1 MAKKETAL
9 MKPDGYA
16 IIKAD
21 PKQLAGVVRANL
33 GGQNLTEF
41 DLERVKI
48 PTGGAL
54 TWEIGDDE
62 SSKML
67 EGIMV
72 HWRDGCAYWEESFD
86 SSGGGTP
93 PDCSSQDGLTGI
105 GTPGGICGKCPFNE
119 FGSGTDAKGKPT
131 KGKACKNFRVLFMM
145 RPEELLPMAVIVPP
159 TSLREV
165 RRYFLRL
172 ASRAIPY
179 HSLVTQLTLEKTKSG
194 EGITYSRIKCAAST
208 RLSAKEQEAI
218 KSYSDGIA
226 SAFTA
231 PIIVESREVAG

>member
-1 MAKKETAL
+1 MAKKTTAL
-9 MKPDGYA
+9 MKPDSYA

-21 PKQLAGVVRANL
+21 AKQLGEVVRANL

-41 DLERVKI
+41 DLERVKV
-48 PTGGAL
+48 PGGGGL

-62 SSKML
+62 SSKVL
-67 EGIMV
+67 EGIIV

-105 GTPGGICGKCPFNE
+105 GNPGGICGKCPFNE
-119 FGSGTDAKGKPT
+119 FGSGKDAKGKPT
-131 KGKACKNFRVLFMM
+131 RGKACKNFRVLFMM
-145 RPEELLPMAVIVPP
+145 RPEELLPLAVIVPP

-165 RRYFLRL
+165 RKYFLRL

-179 HSLVTQLTLEKTKSG
+179 YSLVTQLTLEKTKS
-194 EGITYSRIKCAAST
+194 EQGIAYARIKAAPST
-208 RLSAKEQEAI
+208 RLSDKEQAAI
-218 KSYSDGIA
+218 RSYSEDIA

-231 PIIVESREVAG
+231 PIVVESREVAG

>member
-9 MKPDGYA
+9 MKPDSYA

-21 PKQLAGVVRANL
+21 AKQLREVVDANL

-41 DLERVKI
+41 DLERVKV
-48 PTGGAL
+48 PGGGGL

-62 SSKML
+62 SSKVL
-67 EGIMV
+67 EGIIV
-72 HWRDGCAYWEESFD
+72 HWRDGNAYWEESFD
-86 SSGGGTP
+86 STGGGTP
-93 PDCSSQDGLTGI
+93 PDCSSQDGIVGK
-105 GTPGGICGKCPFNE
+105 GTPGGPCGKCPFNE
-119 FGSGTDAKGKPT
+119 FGSGMDAKGKPT
-131 KGKACKNFRVLFMM
+131 KGKACKNFRVLFMI
-145 RPEELLPMAVIVPP
+145 RPEELLPIAVIVPP

-165 RRYFLRL
+165 RRYFMRL

-179 HSLVTQLTLEKTKSG
+179 HNLVTQLTLEKTKS
-194 EGITYSRIKCAAST
+194 EQGIAYAKIKASPGT
-208 RLSAKEQEAI
+208 RLSKEEMTAI

-231 PIIVESREVAG
+231 PITVESREVAG